1 MQSDASLN
9 HIRLEEHALPNDDPA
24 LFLHL
29 HRDPLGYPRA
39 STSQSPA
46 QAFGVCATA
55 VGSDQVPRLALVQE
69 GRFGTS
75 QSPALADGASKT
87 VERRDSVGPVNAGI
101 GDGLPV
107 FKGLSRALERLG
119 LVALLDVGLDHD
131 GKHVRAACGDLCRHV
146 VGNER
151 LGGCQVSRQMSCV
164 GACVCVWVGVFV
176 LHLYMVNC
184 TSIYTHRH
192 RHRHICKYTCIHT
205 HTHAHTHR
213 LHLVPRYSRLDGPQ
227 TGTSLD
233 GSGEQEF
240 PGSDK
245 VCLHLVPR

>member
-1 MQSDASLN
+1 MQSSHCCLVAFASRMQSDASLN

-146 VGNER
+146 VRNER
-151 LGGCQVSRQMSCV
+151 LCGCQVSRQMSCV

-205 HTHAHTHR
+205 HTCTHTSAAFGAEIQ
-213 LHLVPRYSRLDGPQ
+213 PS
-227 TGTSLD
+227 
-233 GSGEQEF
+233 
-240 PGSDK
+240 
-245 VCLHLVPR
+245 